1 MTFKL
6 YRKLTNERLLGVIPF
21 AVTIVALCR
30 GLVGVSYLGIAGN
43 KVRVFSLFL
52 IKGLFGI
59 QKSSLKPQALN
70 YTIAKKCF

>member
-1 MTFKL
+1 M
-6 YRKLTNERLLGVIPF
+6 E
-21 AVTIVALCR
+21 
-30 GLVGVSYLGIAGN
+30 VSYLGIAGN

-70 YTIAKKCF
+70 YTIAKNVFNLIEEWFLKPAALAMADPFCHKASPG